1 MRALTSPV
9 LTLLGLGFTALGL
22 VGVALPILPTTP
34 FLLLAAYCFSR
45 SSPRLH
51 RWLLASPLLGGLIA
65 DWERHGAI
73 RTRAKLVST
82 VVLLGAVAWPILG
95 GRVPRPLIAVVLL
108 VVALVLGFI
117 WTRPDLP
124 ADPPQGADEA
134 PLDR

>member
-22 VGVALPILPTTP
+22 VGLALPLLPTTP

-51 RWLLASPLLGGLIA
+51 RWLLASPLLGRLIA

-73 RTRAKLVST
+73 RTRAKLAST

-124 ADPPQGADEA
+124 GAPPQGADEA